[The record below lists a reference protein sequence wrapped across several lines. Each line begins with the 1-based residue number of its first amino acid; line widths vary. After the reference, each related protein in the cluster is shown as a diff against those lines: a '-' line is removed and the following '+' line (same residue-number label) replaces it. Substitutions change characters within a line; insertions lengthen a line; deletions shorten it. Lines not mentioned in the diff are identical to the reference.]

1 MVNAIGI
8 NGCHNHTI
16 GCPTAGKLTMMKNT
30 VDPMAVQTG
39 VFAALMAQKGYS
51 GTERVFEGKEGFMDA
66 FIGWNAKDE
75 TGALVSSGV
84 YFIKADDGSN
94 QEWIPI
100 TLVK

>member
-1 MVNAIGI
+1 MTFKSVNDISLSITVLEEISLKIDII
-8 NGCHNHTI
+8 NI
-16 GCPTAGKLTMMKNT
+16 
-30 VDPMAVQTG
+30 
-39 VFAALMAQKGYS
+39 S
-51 GTERVFEGKEGFMDA
+51 GRRVKTLHQGELSPA
-66 FIGWNAKDE
+66 NYIYRWNAKDE